1 MKLLSVTGALL
12 GAAVSAHA
20 ASSSLSAVS
29 VVGNKFFNTDGSQFF
44 IKGIA
49 YQLSEDDPLVDGD
62 QCARDVALMKT
73 LGTNTI
79 RVYHVDASAD
89 HSSCMSAF
97 AEAGIYTL
105 IDLDTFDTY
114 IMDADQYNSY
124 AAVMDAFANY
134 TNVLGFF
141 IGNEVIALLNQSIA
155 APYIKA
161 AAHDMKAYR
170 DSKNYRQIP
179 IGYSAADIA
188 ELRPMLQDY
197 LTCGGD
203 TADNVDF
210 FSLNSYEWC
219 DPSTFKESGY
229 QNLESQA
236 VGFPVPLFFSET
248 GCNVPGPRLFE
259 DQASILGSDMDND
272 WSGAIIYEW
281 IQEANNYGLITYG
294 DGAASDDVPRSGT
307 PNPMTPDFANLKG
320 QWATLNPTGV
330 KSADYDAKTI
340 STRACPA
347 STAGGWEIDGNVP
360 LPTIGSKALASANG
374 DSDASPSA
382 TGKGNVAST
391 AFVSTFAS
399 ASVSAS
405 AGDATKTSKTTA
417 KASTTGTTG
426 GSSPSGTASGSA
438 AGSTG
443 SAKSSAASLKSLSVF
458 NREFTAAGAALVGV
472 MMVFTL
478 WL

>member
-1 MKLLSVTGALL
+1 MRFSTVSGALL
-12 GAAVSAHA
+12 GAAAAAHA
-20 ASSSLSAVS
+20 ASSSLPAVS
-29 VVGNKFFNTDGSQFF
+29 VTGSKFFNEDGSQFY
-44 IKGIA
+44 IKGVA
-49 YQLSEDDPLVDGD
+49 YQLSQSDPLLDGD
-62 QCARDVALMKT
+62 QCTRDATLMKT

-79 RVYHVDASAD
+79 RVYHVDPTKD
-89 HSSCMSAF
+89 HTSCMDAF
-97 AEAGIYTL
+97 ASAGIYVL

-114 IMDADQYNSY
+114 IMDPTMTAPSWTGLQYARY
-124 AAVMDAFANY
+124 AGVMDAFASY

-141 IGNEVIALLNQSIA
+141 VGNEVIAVVNQSIA

-170 DSKNYRQIP
+170 DSKNYRKFP

-203 TADNVDF
+203 EADNVDF

-219 DPSTFKESGY
+219 DPNTYVGSGY
-229 QNLESQA
+229 QNLENMA
-236 VGFPVPLFFSET
+236 GDFPVPIFFSET
-248 GCNVPGPRLFE
+248 GCNVPGPRLFA
-259 DQASILGSDMDND
+259 DQAAILGPDMDGD

-294 DGAASDDVPRSGT
+294 DGAAKDDTPRSGT
-307 PNPMTPDFANLKG
+307 PVPITPDFANLKS
-320 QWATLNPTGV
+320 QWATLSPTGV
-330 KSADYDAKTI
+330 KSADYNTKTI
-340 STRACPA
+340 STRSCPA
-347 STAGGWEIDGNVP
+347 STAGGWEVDGNVAI
-360 LPTIGSKALASANG
+360 PTLGSAGLSSAANAPSGTFAITAAATNQG
-374 DSDASPSA
+374 DVTTTSNTKA
-382 TGKGNVAST
+382 TGT
-391 AFVSTFAS
+391 A
-399 ASVSAS
+399 
-405 AGDATKTSKTTA
+405 
-417 KASTTGTTG
+417 TGG
-426 GSSPSGTASGSA
+426 GSSSSGTASGAGASA
-438 AGSTG
+438 

>member
-1 MKLLSVTGALL
+1 MKLSTVSSALL
-12 GAAVSAHA
+12 GAAASAYA
-20 ASSSLSAVS
+20 ATSSTLPAIS
-29 VVGNKFFNTDGSQFF
+29 VVGNKFFNEDGSQFF

-49 YQLSEDDPLVDGD
+49 YQLSQADPLLDGD

-73 LGTNTI
+73 LGANTI
-79 RVYHVDASAD
+79 RVYHVDPTKD
-89 HSSCMSAF
+89 HTSCMDAF
-97 AEAGIYTL
+97 ASAGIYTL

-114 IMDADQYNSY
+114 ILDPTMAGPSWTGLQYARYAD
-124 AAVMDAFANY
+124 VMDAFADY

-141 IGNEVIALLNQSIA
+141 VGNEVISLLNQSLA

-170 DSKNYRQIP
+170 DSKKYRKFP

-203 TADNVDF
+203 DADIVDF

-219 DPSTFKESGY
+219 DPNTYVGSGY
-229 QNLESQA
+229 QNLEKQA
-236 VGFPVPLFFSET
+236 ADFPVPIFFSET
-248 GCNVPGPRLFE
+248 GCNVPGPRLFA
-259 DQASILGSDMDND
+259 DQASILGPDMDGD

-281 IQEANNYGLITYG
+281 IQEANDYGLITYG
-294 DGAASDDVPRSGT
+294 DGSASDDGPRSGT
-307 PNPMTPDFANLKG
+307 PTPMTPDFANLKS

-330 KSADYDAKTI
+330 SKSDYDSKTI
-340 STRACPA
+340 STRSCPA
-347 STAGGWEIDGNVP
+347 STAGGWEVDGNVAI
-360 LPTIGSKALASANG
+360 PTLGPAGLSSAANAPSGTFAMPTNQGNAATTTASKA
-374 DSDASPSA
+374 
-382 TGKGNVAST
+382 
-391 AFVSTFAS
+391 
-399 ASVSAS
+399 
-405 AGDATKTSKTTA
+405 
-417 KASTTGTTG
+417 TGTG
-426 GSSPSGTASGSA
+426 GTSPSGTASGTA
-438 AGSTG
+438 AGSSE
-443 SAKSSAASLKSLSVF
+443 SAKSSATSLKSLSVF